1 MGAGQDEVSHD
12 IAAGKGGWLQVA
24 RCSVTLNGEIL
35 NEGDGV
41 AISASGPLRIKG
53 AADAEVLLFDLGP

>member
-1 MGAGQDEVSHD
+1 
-12 IAAGKGGWLQVA
+12 
-24 RCSVTLNGEIL
+24 L

-41 AISASGPLRIKG
+41 AISTSGSLRIEG